1 MRWSRKV
8 LRADGGKR
16 CNWIRWRGSTSF
28 RFRQRDFNLF
38 DNYFSVVLRHA
49 FLPGFGQVHRCGGG
63 GVEVGDSRKSK
74 DWVDHELAALMQSDL
89 DAVWSVQLRQWH
101 RTALFYALRLALAPA
116 IESLLLLDRLLF
128 LREAPGSIPTRPAT
142 KSPVHL

>member
-1 MRWSRKV
+1 MQLDSVERKHIFSIPP
-8 LRADGGKR
+8 KR
-16 CNWIRWRGSTSF
+16 F
-28 RFRQRDFNLF
+28 QLVRQLF
-38 DNYFSVVLRHA
+38 QCGAKTCISS
-49 FLPGFGQVHRCGGG
+49 GFGQVHRCGGG